1 MNLRD
6 KVFILMTASSA
17 CAYAQ
22 SEDVLKTVELNP
34 ITVIGTGT
42 YHKADNTPVA
52 VKVISAKDL
61 KDAQVTNLSDALT
74 RLTTNITTHTNGM
87 GSFVNFNG
95 VSDDYLL
102 ILENGKR
109 MSGDDRWNR
118 ISMSN
123 IKRIEIL
130 SGAASALYG
139 SEAIAGVINII
150 TDESKN
156 KVEATNFTKFSSH
169 GRLDEDIN
177 VDVNSGKL
185 SSFTSYNH
193 KEADNWLVN
202 HYQEFKEGD
211 KQVLKLTGRPMSV
224 GFNSENISQK
234 FEYKFNDKFSVYVRG
249 NYYDYVTERPQ
260 GATYFT
266 QKATTNKETGEKTYD
281 YSEKIAYTYDLHHK
295 SYTYGAGARWEPNK
309 DTHIYLDVYSD
320 NFVSKYNYWQTAD
333 KEEYDVTRKRTHY
346 TNETLK
352 GIFRLNS
359 WNKLSAGLEF
369 VQEALN
375 SESDNIEFE
384 TTNTYNA
391 YAQDE
396 MQLVGGLEAV
406 LGMRYTY
413 NDLFGSQFTPNAGLF
428 YHMGGFRLRAS
439 YAGGYR
445 TPTLSQ
451 LFATDQAKTNSRFT
465 IPNSALK
472 PEKNDFWNANA
483 EYSNNWMSVSV
494 SGYINSIRNMINYRT
509 LTQSEIDKDAYLSSL
524 YADGWTTIRQRDNI
538 DKAKL
543 KGISANVK
551 FILPGGFSLNGGY
564 SYTDS
569 KAKTVTLDAK
579 TQQYVTTETPVDKSV
594 MNVANVGVTWN
605 HNWGDYY
612 LNVNLNGHIQG
623 KRYSSTYGY
632 APRYQQWDLNTRHTF
647 VMQHFTLEP
656 SVGIENLFNQRDN
669 SFWNS
674 NFSTINPGRSLYVS
688 VALKF
693 KG

>member
-1 MNLRD
+1 
-6 KVFILMTASSA
+6 MTASSA

-428 YHMGGFRLRAS
+428 YHIGGFRLRAS